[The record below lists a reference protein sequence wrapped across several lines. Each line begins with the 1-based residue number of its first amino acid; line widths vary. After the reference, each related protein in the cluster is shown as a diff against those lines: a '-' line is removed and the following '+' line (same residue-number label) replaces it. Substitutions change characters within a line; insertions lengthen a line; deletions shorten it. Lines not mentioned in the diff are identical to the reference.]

1 MDSGGSAGTNN
12 VVLGGVNNV
21 DFLIDTN
28 NNGTTGAFVFGK
40 DAVTMSAGTQLMT
53 LDESGHLDLKTG
65 NYKVNGT
72 TVIDTS
78 RNLHNIGTIS
88 SGAITSSA
96 SITASGNSNNFGNTT
111 IAALSATSGTF
122 SASITASGN
131 SNSFGNS
138 SFGTVTTSG
147 LLTVGS
153 GAGAIKINESFV
165 TARSSDNANDINL
178 IANINVFDAD
188 DVVIGSTSGQRFNDN
203 IVFRTN
209 GTQALRLDSSQNATF
224 AGTISS
230 GAITSSGKVK
240 GSNMEILGASGSS
253 GFLYIFDSDNGTSN
267 TDGFL
272 LQKSGNNA
280 FVYNRES
287 SGSLSLG
294 AGNTSNYLVID
305 SSGNIDLGSTQILDQ
320 SRNLTNIGTISS
332 GAITT
337 SGQLELQA
345 STPSIHF
352 LDTDDNSDGYIQA
365 NAGTLR
371 FYADDANEVGGSII
385 TFNIDGGEKMRLDN
399 AGSLAVGNTSPS
411 SFWGQANKLVL
422 DASGNTGMTIK
433 STSSGNGRIVFTDQ
447 SSSNPGLSDGGQIHY
462 GHSADDMKFRTA
474 GTDRVTID
482 SSGNVGIGTTS
493 PSQKLNVNGNIR
505 VGSTDKLYFGGT
517 TNYVSGSHG
526 SNYLHFFTNNSER
539 VRINSSGNVGIG
551 TTSPIANLQV
561 GDGTG
566 SETLLLLGSNSNTTS
581 SQILFGDNT
590 SGADPFEFGM
600 GIRYDSS
607 NNVLH
612 FDDNFNNSGSANNAI
627 MSIDRDDQRV
637 GIGTT
642 SPSHTLDVVGN
653 VEVSAGI
660 FVANGAGISQFSCD
674 HATSNADDW
683 QISPISIRERGL
695 VGSAQSANSYSP
707 NLNFHWASRV
717 ARSLTM
723 LADGSFVLGEWVS
736 TGSPSTTGSLSPL
749 NTGGYRVGGTD
760 VITSSRNI
768 QNIGSYSSTGSI
780 TTSAGGNAITT
791 SANAAVFA
799 HGFTSGS
806 RGFNFESGDESV
818 GTIRFDANTMRF
830 WSGGAGGGNERIR
843 INDAATD
850 QGDINFYGSI
860 DLEGVN
866 LRVSGTN
873 VLDSSRNLQNI
884 NSLSMETGIATAVA
898 KTFSLPNTSGNSDRY
913 IKFGTLS
920 SLSQSG
926 QSVTLRIHSNVGYNA
941 SDAQNQETLVRFK
954 TSNGSSNQSGFYGD
968 CQVYYFGSS
977 TGAPS
982 SVVVKQVST
991 TEYEFYGV
999 FGNFTGTG
1007 SFYTVEHRQ
1016 GTWTNSAT
1024 DTGTSAPT
1032 GTVLTATERV
1042 IFTSGTI
1049 NQSQQLQAGSL
1060 SIGSTNIVDGSR
1072 NLVNINSLSVA
1083 GSILHTGDT
1092 DTSILFATDTIQ
1104 LKTSN
1109 AMRIQANN
1117 SAVTVLNVPFII
1129 SQGNGAEMKFFQTIS
1144 STSASKGSI
1153 QWFDSGGNSCGTI
1166 NLKATGENNSGVME
1180 FYVTAESDELGDDP
1194 FGINKMMS
1202 ITENGVQVHGSL
1214 TKSSGSFKID
1224 HPLKPETH
1232 DLVHSFVEGP
1242 QADNLYRGT
1251 INLED
1256 GKAIIDLDEWFG
1268 MTPGTFLAL
1277 NRDIQAFVSNV
1288 DDWDA
1293 VRAKMMGSQLI
1304 IECQNTAS
1312 KASVSWLVVGE
1323 RQDKE
1328 IYASKLTDDNGK
1340 IIVEPLK
1347 EVVE

>member
-1 MDSGGSAGTNN
+1 
-12 VVLGGVNNV
+12 
-21 DFLIDTN
+21 
-28 NNGTTGAFVFGK
+28 
-40 DAVTMSAGTQLMT
+40 
-53 LDESGHLDLKTG
+53 
-65 NYKVNGT
+65 
-72 TVIDTS
+72 
-78 RNLHNIGTIS
+78 
-88 SGAITSSA
+88 
-96 SITASGNSNNFGNTT
+96 
-111 IAALSATSGTF
+111 
-122 SASITASGN
+122 
-131 SNSFGNS
+131 
-138 SFGTVTTSG
+138 
-147 LLTVGS
+147 
-153 GAGAIKINESFV
+153 
-165 TARSSDNANDINL
+165 
-178 IANINVFDAD
+178 
-188 DVVIGSTSGQRFNDN
+188 
-203 IVFRTN
+203 
-209 GTQALRLDSSQNATF
+209 
-224 AGTISS
+224 
-230 GAITSSGKVK
+230 
-240 GSNMEILGASGSS
+240 
-253 GFLYIFDSDNGTSN
+253 
-267 TDGFL
+267 
-272 LQKSGNNA
+272 
-280 FVYNRES
+280 
-287 SGSLSLG
+287 
-294 AGNTSNYLVID
+294 
-305 SSGNIDLGSTQILDQ
+305 
-320 SRNLTNIGTISS
+320 
-332 GAITT
+332 
-337 SGQLELQA
+337 
-345 STPSIHF
+345 
-352 LDTDDNSDGYIQA
+352 
-365 NAGTLR
+365 
-371 FYADDANEVGGSII
+371 
-385 TFNIDGGEKMRLDN
+385 
-399 AGSLAVGNTSPS
+399 
-411 SFWGQANKLVL
+411 
-422 DASGNTGMTIK
+422 
-433 STSSGNGRIVFTDQ
+433 
-447 SSSNPGLSDGGQIHY
+447 
-462 GHSADDMKFRTA
+462 
-474 GTDRVTID
+474 
-482 SSGNVGIGTTS
+482 
-493 PSQKLNVNGNIR
+493 
-505 VGSTDKLYFGGT
+505 
-517 TNYVSGSHG
+517 
-526 SNYLHFFTNNSER
+526 
-539 VRINSSGNVGIG
+539 
-551 TTSPIANLQV
+551 
-561 GDGTG
+561 
-566 SETLLLLGSNSNTTS
+566 
-581 SQILFGDNT
+581 
-590 SGADPFEFGM
+590 
-600 GIRYDSS
+600 
-607 NNVLH
+607 
-612 FDDNFNNSGSANNAI
+612 
-627 MSIDRDDQRV
+627 
-637 GIGTT
+637 
-642 SPSHTLDVVGN
+642 
-653 VEVSAGI
+653 
-660 FVANGAGISQFSCD
+660 
-674 HATSNADDW
+674 
-683 QISPISIRERGL
+683 
-695 VGSAQSANSYSP
+695 
-707 NLNFHWASRV
+707 
-717 ARSLTM
+717 
-723 LADGSFVLGEWVS
+723 
-736 TGSPSTTGSLSPL
+736 
-749 NTGGYRVGGTD
+749 
-760 VITSSRNI
+760 
-768 QNIGSYSSTGSI
+768 
-780 TTSAGGNAITT
+780 
-791 SANAAVFA
+791 
-799 HGFTSGS
+799 
-806 RGFNFESGDESV
+806 FNFESGDESV